1 MSARN
6 GINRFGLA
14 FLQVFGLLRIDHF
27 GDLSVSRRDHEFCAA
42 LVELVVFGLAAFN
55 DGGAFVNTCLFDH
68 SVGSLLRL

>member
-1 MSARN
+1 
-6 GINRFGLA
+6 
-14 FLQVFGLLRIDHF
+14 
-27 GDLSVSRRDHEFCAA
+27 